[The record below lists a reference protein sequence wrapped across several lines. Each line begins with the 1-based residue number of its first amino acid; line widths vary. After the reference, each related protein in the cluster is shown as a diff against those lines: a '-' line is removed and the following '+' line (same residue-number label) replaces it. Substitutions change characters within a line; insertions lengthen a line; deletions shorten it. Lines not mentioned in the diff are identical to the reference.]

1 MTEEETRV
9 GTGQALLSWQTAAPP
24 AQEQDDESETL
35 GRRNFERMLR
45 AFGLRPHSYRL
56 QAG

>member
-1 MTEEETRV
+1 MTEEESV
-9 GTGQALLSWQTAAPP
+9 GAVQALLSWQTAAPAAP
-24 AQEQDDESETL
+24 EQDDESETL